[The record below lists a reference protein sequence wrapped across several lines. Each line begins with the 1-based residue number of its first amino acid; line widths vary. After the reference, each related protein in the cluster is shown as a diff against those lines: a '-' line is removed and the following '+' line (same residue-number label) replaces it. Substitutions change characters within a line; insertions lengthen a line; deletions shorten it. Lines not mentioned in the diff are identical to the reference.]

1 MINVPNSVESHEND
15 DDFFLPDFCNVQTL
29 LILVIIAE
37 LLVVVLELAGSGL
50 LYFNW
55 LDFGMTSFF
64 VQWVVL
70 LSAALLCNMRGLLR
84 KLPLRRGAAI
94 SYLLILLL
102 TLVCS
107 IAAQMILNSG
117 SGQPWD
123 AWQVI
128 NNVIIAAVIAGIALR
143 YLYLQQQLRQQQQ
156 AQLRSRLEA
165 LQARIRPHFLF
176 NSMNI
181 IASLIAVDPDTAEE
195 VVEDLSEL
203 FRASL
208 SVKDSLVTFEE
219 ELALCRKYVSIEQLR
234 LGERLQIDWQLD
246 EIPYHLKIPSL
257 LLQPLLEN
265 AIYHGIQPLPEG
277 GKVMVRG
284 AYQDGMCVIT
294 VTNPLPEQLAATS
307 GGNQMAVE
315 NIRHRLAAL
324 YGSNAKLNLQA
335 ENGSF
340 IASLSFPGNNVLNSA
355 PIAGGGKR

>member
-1 MINVPNSVESHEND
+1 MINTPDSSNSPESHVND
-15 DDFFLPDFCNVQTL
+15 DDFFLPDFCNVQAL
-29 LILVIIAE
+29 LVLVVIAE
-37 LLVVVLELAGSGL
+37 LLLVVLALANGGL
-50 LYFNW
+50 LHFDW
-55 LDFGMTSFF
+55 LSFGMNSLF

-94 SYLLILLL
+94 SYVLVLLL
-102 TLVCS
+102 TLLCS
-107 IAAQMILNSG
+107 IAAQLILNRG
-117 SGQPWD
+117 SEQPWD
-123 AWQVI
+123 AWQI
-128 NNVIIAAVIAGIALR
+128 LSNVIIAAVIAGIALR

-208 SVKDSLVTFEE
+208 NVKDSQVAFEE
-219 ELALCRKYVSIEQLR
+219 EMALCRKYVSIEQLR
-234 LGERLQIDWQLD
+234 LGERLRVDWQVD
-246 EIPYHLKIPSL
+246 DVPYNLKIPSL

-277 GKVMVRG
+277 GEVLVRG
-284 AYQDGMCVIT
+284 VYKDGLCRVT
-294 VTNPLPEQLAATS
+294 VTNPIPPQSAENT
-307 GGNQMAVE
+307 GGNRMAVD
-315 NIRHRLAAL
+315 NIRHRLSAL
-324 YGSNAKLNLQA
+324 YGSSASLDLQA
-335 ENGSF
+335 EGEHF
-340 IASLSFPGNNVLNSA
+340 IASLSFPGHSPLMQ
-355 PIAGGGKR
+355 GGEKL

>member
-1 MINVPNSVESHEND
+1 MINIPDNTESHEND
-15 DDFFLPDFCNVQTL
+15 DDFFLPDFCNVQAL
-29 LILVIIAE
+29 FVLVIIAE
-37 LLVVVLELAGSGL
+37 LLVLVLELAGSGL

-55 LDFGMTSFF
+55 QDFGMNSFF

-84 KLPLRRGAAI
+84 KLPLRRGAAV

-107 IAAQMILNSG
+107 IAAQMILNNG
-117 SGQPWD
+117 NGQPWD

-128 NNVIIAAVIAGIALR
+128 SNVIIAAVMAGIALR

-156 AQLRSRLEA
+156 AELRSRLEA

-195 VVEDLSEL
+195 VVEDLAEL

-208 SVKDSLVTFEE
+208 NVKDNQVDFEE
-219 ELALCRKYVSIEQLR
+219 ELALCRKYASIEQLR
-234 LGERLQIDWQLD
+234 LGDRLKVAWQLD
-246 EIPYHLKIPSL
+246 EIPSNLKIPSL

-277 GKVMVRG
+277 GEVVVRG
-284 AYQDGMCVIT
+284 TYRDDMCVIT
-294 VTNPLPEQLAATS
+294 VANPLPKQLTGNSS
-307 GGNQMAVE
+307 GNRMAVE
-315 NIRHRLAAL
+315 NIRHRLSAL
-324 YGSNAKLNLQA
+324 YGPEGKLSLQA
-335 ENGSF
+335 DGEYF
-340 IASLSFPGNNVLNSA
+340 IARLSFPSDSSLIAN
-355 PIAGGGKR
+355 AGGR